1 MYGTPGPLE
10 LKRIA
15 TKAARFRSRLSLPP
29 NPPHAIPPV
38 QFSMRVALCVV
49 QTSMTTVG
57 YGDMYPVTGL
67 GQVIAMIAM
76 ISG

>member
-1 MYGTPGPLE
+1 
-10 LKRIA
+10 
-15 TKAARFRSRLSLPP
+15 
-29 NPPHAIPPV
+29 
-38 QFSMRVALCVV
+38 MRVALCVV